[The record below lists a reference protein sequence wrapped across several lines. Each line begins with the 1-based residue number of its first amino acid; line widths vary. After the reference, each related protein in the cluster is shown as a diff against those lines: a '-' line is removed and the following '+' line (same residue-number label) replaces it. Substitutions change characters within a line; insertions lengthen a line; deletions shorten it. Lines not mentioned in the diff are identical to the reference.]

1 MATRALIIGKDKNGN
16 YRYGQSFINGYQN
29 TAWLQKHMSN
39 PDEVEKFLIKLT
51 EGGEDGD
58 GHGIHS
64 LFYEDSNETDTYDFQ
79 GHTITVNRPDYNKP
93 FVKWDECSY
102 NSGIAKSLE
111 EMLQLL
117 QPEKDLGLIHLKNFD
132 FPEYISYWTGEKWV
146 GTGDKDCLEY
156 KDAELIDDSE
166 CRKGEF
172 WEDSAYLF
180 QEIIKNN

>member
-16 YRYGQSFINGYQN
+16 FRYGQSFRNGYYN

-39 PDEVEKFLIKLT
+39 PEEVEKFLTKLT

-58 GHGIHS
+58 GHGIAS
-64 LFYEDSNETDTYDFQ
+64 FITSNEQIEFFTAFYTACQIDNL
-79 GHTITVNRPDYNKP
+79 IV
-93 FVKWDECSY
+93 WDECGY

-117 QPEKDLGLIHLKNFD
+117 QPEKDLGLIHLINFD

-146 GTGDKDCLEY
+146 GTGDRVY
-156 KDAELIDDSE
+156 KDAELIDDSVF
-166 CRKGEF
+166 RKGNF

-180 QEIIKNN
+180 QSIVKNN

>member
-16 YRYGQSFINGYQN
+16 FRYGQSFRNGYYN

-39 PDEVEKFLIKLT
+39 PDEVEKFLTKLT
-51 EGGEDGD
+51 EGGEDGN
-58 GHGIHS
+58 GHGIAS
-64 LFYEDSNETDTYDFQ
+64 FITSNEQIEFFTAFYTACQIDNL
-79 GHTITVNRPDYNKP
+79 IV
-93 FVKWDECSY
+93 WDECGY

-146 GTGDKDCLEY
+146 GTGNRVY
-156 KDAELIDDSE
+156 KDAELIDDSVS
-166 CRKGEF
+166 RKGKF

-180 QEIIKNN
+180 QSIVKNN